1 MMTATGGADRL
12 RQILE
17 EFYRI
22 CEIPH
27 PSAGEYALSCYL
39 RSRLLEKT
47 RHVRRDRS
55 GNLMAVLPPK
65 NASAAAP
72 MVTLQAH
79 MDMVVAGDVI
89 PSRTRIIPRCEGDW
103 LCSDGST
110 SLGADNGIGLAVILH
125 LLEQENIVHGPL
137 QILFTVCE
145 EQGLK
150 GARSIPAEFLRNARY
165 LINLDGFH
173 ADTALT
179 GCKSGLRETLWR
191 RTGRLPVPPD
201 MIAYRLEL
209 DGFKGGHSGED
220 IGLGRCNA
228 IRMLA
233 ALLFDLQERSAGI
246 AVSSFRGGTGFN
258 VIPAGCAADVVVKKE
273 KAAAFVVA
281 LKEAFRLRRAI
292 YDTSDGEGRL
302 NVTYMPCPTDCWDHT
317 TQRNILLAL
326 ISLTN
331 GVVEKD
337 GEAVSASCNL
347 GRVYEEDH
355 KLYIEDMLRCD
366 TARQEQAILTQHA
379 AVASAGGLH
388 RYMAGYHSW
397 RHSAESTLA
406 ATAARV
412 YHAQN
417 GAPMQL
423 KKAQVGVEPAYF
435 QEKAPQ
441 LEMICLGADIVDA
454 HSVKERVDCRSI
466 LRLSQLLEGIL
477 CEIAKEETEE

>member
-12 RQILE
+12 RQIFE

-258 VIPAGCAADVVVKKE
+258 VIPAGCAAD
-273 KAAAFVVA
+273 
-281 LKEAFRLRRAI
+281 
-292 YDTSDGEGRL
+292 
-302 NVTYMPCPTDCWDHT
+302 
-317 TQRNILLAL
+317 
-326 ISLTN
+326 
-331 GVVEKD
+331 
-337 GEAVSASCNL
+337 
-347 GRVYEEDH
+347 
-355 KLYIEDMLRCD
+355 
-366 TARQEQAILTQHA
+366 
-379 AVASAGGLH
+379 
-388 RYMAGYHSW
+388 
-397 RHSAESTLA
+397 
-406 ATAARV
+406 
-412 YHAQN
+412 
-417 GAPMQL
+417 
-423 KKAQVGVEPAYF
+423 
-435 QEKAPQ
+435 
-441 LEMICLGADIVDA
+441 A
-454 HSVKERVDCRSI
+454 HSLCD
-466 LRLSQLLEGIL
+466 LSLHQVCAGRQFAGDDLLQQTVIDPLLQGRGGG
-477 CEIAKEETEE
+477 A